1 MRSATWLWIRFGMYV
16 RTASHMAL
24 AERGHALQSLAMKR
38 FVAPLAAFLAL
49 VPVLGAGGEIPD
61 VDQRKAVIRH
71 TDMKYSMPRYD
82 SLDAWKERATFLRK
96 QVKFASGLLPMPNK
110 TPLNSQVFGRIE
122 YEGYSIEK
130 VLLETWPGFFLG
142 GNLYRPLGKSGPF
155 PGVVSPH
162 GHWRYGRFEN
172 SERGSVP
179 ARGVSLAKQGYVV
192 FTYDMIGYNDTAQLP
207 HGFEGPREHLW
218 GLGIFGLQTWNSVR
232 AVDFLESLRDVDP
245 QRIGATGASGG
256 GTQTF
261 FLTAVDDRIRYS
273 APVNMISAIMQGG
286 SVCENTANLR
296 IDTHNVEIAALMA
309 PRPMLMVSAT
319 GDWTRNTP
327 TDEYPGVRSVYKLYN
342 AELQLEQVQIDAPHN
357 YNRQSREEVYKF
369 FAKKALPAP
378 PDDLTDHGISM
389 RGLQSLVSLW
399 NKELPPHALD
409 QAGLIRS
416 WIGEAQKQTRQL
428 MPSDAATLEKARKA
442 FRERLGLALMAS
454 MPNAEALIVKETE
467 PLTNGKMLLVGREG
481 KGDRVPG
488 VILQPRRANPA
499 VHPTLIVHPEGL
511 AWVLSSSES
520 RDGLVQGLLSRGG
533 VVMGIDAFQSGRSKT
548 TVEASEDRG
557 RKMRYFTTFNRTDD
571 ANRVQDVLTAIAG
584 LRKLSGRES
593 LNLVGIGQ
601 AGVWAVFARALADS
615 KVVLLA
621 DLARFDATSDDQYV
635 NHFFVPGIR
644 RAGDFRG
651 AATLLTSGKAVLH
664 NISNAFPSEWLEKSF
679 DAAGAP
685 DQLVIQHPPVTEAEI
700 LATLAPTGRR

>member
-1 MRSATWLWIRFGMYV
+1 MKR
-16 RTASHMAL
+16 
-24 AERGHALQSLAMKR
+24 SLA
-38 FVAPLAAFLAL
+38 PLTAVLVL
-49 VPVLGAGGEIPD
+49 VPQLGAGAEIPD

-71 TDMKYSMPRYD
+71 TDTKYSMPRYD
-82 SLDAWKERATFLRK
+82 SLDEWKERATFLRK
-96 QVKFASGLLPMPNK
+96 QVKFAAGLLPMPDK
-110 TPLNSQVFGRIE
+110 TPLNPQVFGRIE
-122 YEGYSIEK
+122 YDGYSIEK

-142 GNLYRPLGKSGPF
+142 GNLYRPIGKNGPF

-207 HGFEGPREHLW
+207 HGFAGPREQLW
-218 GLGIFGLQTWNSVR
+218 SLGIFGLQTWNSVR

-309 PRPMLMVSAT
+309 PRPMLMVSAS

-327 TDEYPGVRSVYKLYN
+327 ADEYPGVRSIYELYN

-357 YNRQSREEVYKF
+357 YNRQSREKVYKF

-378 PDDLTDHGISM
+378 PDDLKDHGITM

-428 MPSDAATLEKARKA
+428 KPSDAASLTKAQKA
-442 FRERLGLALMAS
+442 FRERLGFALMAN
-454 MPNAEALIVKETE
+454 MPNADALIVEPTE
-467 PLTNGKMLLVGREG
+467 PLPNGKMLLLGRKG

-488 VILQPRRANPA
+488 VFLQPRRANPA
-499 VHPTLIVHPEGL
+499 VHPTLMVHPEGL

-520 RDGLVQGLLSRGG
+520 RDGLVQGLLARGG
-533 VVMGIDAFQSGRSKT
+533 VVMGIDAFQTGRSKT
-548 TVEASEDRG
+548 TVAASEDSG

-584 LRKLSGRES
+584 LRELSGRES
-593 LNLVGIGQ
+593 INLVGMGQ

-615 KVVLLA
+615 NVVLLA
-621 DLARFDATSDDQYV
+621 DLDRFDAASDDEYV
-635 NHFFVPGIR
+635 NHLFVPGIR
-644 RAGDFRG
+644 RAGDFRA
-651 AATLLTSGKAVLH
+651 AATLLASGKAVLY
-664 NISNAFPSEWLEKSF
+664 NISNAFPTEWLEMSF
-679 DAAGAP
+679 DAAGAS
-685 DQLVIQHPPVTEAEI
+685 DQLAIQDSPMTEAEI
-700 LATLAPTGRR
+700 LASLALTGRR